1 MTVRAVK
8 TIEKDE
14 EILASYY
21 DANVS
26 VQSAAERFFLSN
38 SVAAQVRSRWH
49 INTAVGMAFFIE
61 YSAGGL
67 GFDSRLR
74 HNILRCSMQRM

>member
-1 MTVRAVK
+1 VPSSLPDSKENPVLDRTMTLRAVK

-26 VQSAAERFFLSN
+26 VQIFSTLLSI
-38 SVAAQVRSRWH
+38 Q
-49 INTAVGMAFFIE
+49 
-61 YSAGGL
+61 
-67 GFDSRLR
+67 
-74 HNILRCSMQRM
+74 

>member
-14 EILASYY
+14 EILASFY

-26 VQSAAERFFLSN
+26 VFSRIEFFV
-38 SVAAQVRSRWH
+38 VAPCLLQNV
-49 INTAVGMAFFIE
+49 FFI
-61 YSAGGL
+61 
-67 GFDSRLR
+67 
-74 HNILRCSMQRM
+74 

>member
-1 MTVRAVK
+1 MTLRAVK

-26 VQSAAERFFLSN
+26 VFSRIEFFV
-38 SVAAQVRSRWH
+38 VATCLLQNVFL
-49 INTAVGMAFFIE
+49 I
-61 YSAGGL
+61 
-67 GFDSRLR
+67 
-74 HNILRCSMQRM
+74 

>member
-1 MTVRAVK
+1 MLCRMMTVRAVK

-26 VQSAAERFFLSN
+26 VFCRIEFFV
-38 SVAAQVRSRWH
+38 VAPCLLQNVFL
-49 INTAVGMAFFIE
+49 I
-61 YSAGGL
+61 
-67 GFDSRLR
+67 
-74 HNILRCSMQRM
+74 